1 MQDSID
7 LSFRLRSVPLAH
19 INLTDDTFRI
29 TTRTDIKELAASIA
43 DIGLLNPPLIIKKQS
58 TFTLV
63 SGFRRVSAC
72 HKLGWSDI
80 FTRILNP
87 NLSNARCLRIAI
99 ADNAFQRPLNLIE
112 TSRCIHKL
120 LRDEL
125 NEQQLA
131 KISSVLGLPANP
143 SVIRKLSK
151 LCLLPVSIQENILTG
166 TISLSMANELESL
179 DTESAVALASLFAKL
194 KMGLNKQREIAML
207 VKEIAKREHIS
218 PQVVL
223 EKAFLFGITEDRDLD
238 KGQASRKIRH
248 FLRKW
253 RFPELN
259 RAQQHYE
266 KHVKNLKLGR
276 SIHLIPPK
284 DFEGNAYTLTM
295 SFTNFSELQT
305 LRKRLEQL
313 TRNPSIKAILERQ
326 SECC

>member
-1 MQDSID
+1 MQYSID
-7 LSFRLRSVPLAH
+7 PSFLLRSVPLAH
-19 INLTDDTFRI
+19 INSSDDTFRI
-29 TTRTDIKELAASIA
+29 TTRTDIKELAVSIGN
-43 DIGLLNPPLIIKKQS
+43 IGLLNPPLVIKRKS
-58 TFTLV
+58 TFTIV

-72 HKLGWSDI
+72 HELSCSDI
-80 FTRILNP
+80 LTRILNP
-87 NLSNARCLRIAI
+87 NLSDARCLRIAI

-120 LRDEL
+120 LC
-125 NEQQLA
+125 NEINGQQLT
-131 KISSVLGLPANP
+131 KVSSVLGLPANP
-143 SVIRKLSK
+143 SVIRKLSN
-151 LCLLPVSIQENILTG
+151 LCLLPVSIQKSILTG

-179 DTESAVALASLFAKL
+179 DSESAVALASLFAKL

-207 VKEIAKREHIS
+207 LKEIAKREHIS

-223 EKAFLFGITEDRDLD
+223 EKASLLGITEDRNLD
-238 KGQASRKIRH
+238 KGHASRKVRH

-276 SIHLIPPK
+276 NINLIPPK
-284 DFEGNAYTLTM
+284 DFEGNTYTLTM
-295 SFTNFSELQT
+295 SFTNLSELQT
-305 LRKRLEQL
+305 LRNKLEQL
-313 TRNPSIKAILERQ
+313 TQNPSIKAILERQ

>member
-7 LSFRLRSVPLAH
+7 PSFRLRSVPLAH

-29 TTRTDIKELAASIA
+29 TTETDIKELAVSIGN
-43 DIGLLNPPLIIKKQS
+43 IGLLNPPLIIKNQS
-58 TFTLV
+58 TFTIV

-80 FTRILNP
+80 FARILNP
-87 NLSNARCLRIAI
+87 DLSNARCLRIAI

-120 LRDEL
+120 LRNEL
-125 NEQQLA
+125 NGQQLT
-131 KISSVLGLPANP
+131 KISSLLGLPENP
-143 SVIRKLSK
+143 SVIRKLSN
-151 LCLLPVSIQENILTG
+151 LCLLPVAIQKSILTG

-179 DTESAVALASLFAKL
+179 DSESAVALASLFAKL

-207 VKEIAKREHIS
+207 VKEIAKRERIS

-223 EKAFLFGITEDRDLD
+223 EKASVLGITEDRNLD
-238 KGQASRKIRH
+238 KSQASRKIRH

-253 RFPELN
+253 RFPELHS
-259 RAQQHYE
+259 AQQHYE

-276 SIHLIPPK
+276 SINLIPPK
-284 DFEGNAYTLTM
+284 DFEGNTYTLTM
-295 SFTNFSELQT
+295 SFTNLSELQT
-305 LRKRLEQL
+305 LRNNLEQL
-313 TRNPSIKAILERQ
+313 TQNPSIKAILERQ
-326 SECC
+326 AECC